1 VIVEAFPAKGI
12 AILINQN
19 HVDTKPVFMESNQL
33 DFMDFMTAGSDTE
46 HGKLLT
52 LEK

>member
-1 VIVEAFPAKGI
+1 MIVEAFPAKGI

-19 HVDTKPVFMESNQL
+19 HVDAKPVFMEGNQL
-33 DFMDFMTAGSDTE
+33 DFMDFMAAGGDTE

-52 LEK
+52 LEE